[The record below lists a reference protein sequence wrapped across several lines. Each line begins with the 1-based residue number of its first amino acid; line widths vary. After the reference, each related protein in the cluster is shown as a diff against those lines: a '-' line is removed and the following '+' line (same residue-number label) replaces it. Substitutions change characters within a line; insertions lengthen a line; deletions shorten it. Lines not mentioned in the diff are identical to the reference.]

1 MCAKQRCSPDVGFR
15 IVIGKGAIRCESVV
29 CGQIARPRQDTVNH
43 VGRTGV
49 RYGPLTSEIK
59 PIPMPPW
66 HGARNV
72 RTEKNESGRERFV
85 RRQTELGSAGSGR
98 PARLDP
104 LALPVRFTASDA
116 VADEAVRHVE
126 LHRERVILR
135 RAVQGM
141 RIALNVPVQAFL
153 GVAIRLT
160 PEQNGAP
167 AGIGV
172 FLEHRDPAL
181 SIELYSAQNSD
192 DVVAEW
198 QLWSRVLGV
207 PCLVAGS
214 DGVLASPFPMLGAV
228 RFKAPAQRRR
238 RRSAVSKRRP
248 RFLARRRQGVT
259 RNSPLIHQNEREIIA
274 RN

>member
-1 MCAKQRCSPDVGFR
+1 M
-15 IVIGKGAIRCESVV
+15 
-29 CGQIARPRQDTVNH
+29 
-43 VGRTGV
+43 
-49 RYGPLTSEIK
+49 
-59 PIPMPPW
+59 
-66 HGARNV
+66 
-72 RTEKNESGRERFV
+72 

-98 PARLDP
+98 TARLDP
-104 LALPVRFTASDA
+104 LALPLHFTANDE
-116 VADEAVRHVE
+116 VADESVRHVE

-153 GVAIRLT
+153 GVSIRMT

-181 SIELYSAQNSD
+181 SIELYRAQDTN

-214 DGVLASPFPMLGAV
+214 DGGMAQPFPTLGKV

-238 RRSAVSKRRP
+238 RRSPLSKRRP
-248 RFLARRRQGVT
+248 RFLARRRTGVMRVAPLVHQG
-259 RNSPLIHQNEREIIA
+259 EREIIA

>member
-1 MCAKQRCSPDVGFR
+1 MLRATSGQKKTSPAGSD
-15 IVIGKGAIRCESVV
+15 
-29 CGQIARPRQDTVNH
+29 
-43 VGRTGV
+43 
-49 RYGPLTSEIK
+49 
-59 PIPMPPW
+59 
-66 HGARNV
+66 
-72 RTEKNESGRERFV
+72 FV

-98 PARLDP
+98 TARLDP

-116 VADEAVRHVE
+116 VADESVRHVE
-126 LHRERVILR
+126 LHRERVILH

-181 SIELYSAQNSD
+181 SIELYAAQNSD

-248 RFLARRRQGVT
+248 RFLARRRSGVT
-259 RNSPLIHQNEREIIA
+259 RHAPLVHQGEREIIA

>member
-1 MCAKQRCSPDVGFR
+1 M
-15 IVIGKGAIRCESVV
+15 
-29 CGQIARPRQDTVNH
+29 
-43 VGRTGV
+43 
-49 RYGPLTSEIK
+49 
-59 PIPMPPW
+59 
-66 HGARNV
+66 
-72 RTEKNESGRERFV
+72 
-85 RRQTELGSAGSGR
+85 RRQTELGGHSAGSSR
-98 PARLDP
+98 ALRLDP
-104 LALPVRFTASDA
+104 LTLPLHFIANVA
-116 VADEAVRHVE
+116 VADERVRHVE

-153 GVAIRLT
+153 GVSIRLT
-160 PEQNGAP
+160 PEHNGAP
-167 AGIGV
+167 GGIGV

-181 SIELYSAQNSD
+181 SIELYAAQNSD

-214 DGVLASPFPMLGAV
+214 DGAFSEPFPRLGAV
-228 RFKAPAQRRR
+228 RCKAPAQRRR

-248 RFLARRRQGVT
+248 RFLARRRAGVT
-259 RNSPLIHQNEREIIA
+259 PNAALVHREEREIIA